1 MKTFRKSLVAI
12 AAISAFVSCQKEL
25 NAPEPTKEV
34 HFTLNAKMP
43 ETKTGIYYDEGSYSP
58 YWQNGDQLGVL
69 FTLPTDSGDLTN
81 DAVFSNTKSV
91 GEEAAFEGTVTLSD
105 GEGITF
111 YSYYPATA
119 GKKVYKD
126 KDTDAITYGLDVL
139 KDQSPIYN
147 DTFGYSFDPKSDIL
161 VAKPATCTVI
171 DNEGTNDVDMYFT
184 RITSVLRVELNA
196 ESTVTGYGE
205 LIKSVQIETSAGD
218 ISGRVV
224 VDLATGIYSKTN
236 NKADSKILK
245 ATIDTDNVPTYLGY
259 TSSNNVFFSVAPV
272 TIPKGST
279 LTFTI
284 ETVNASTG
292 LDAHKIIKT
301 VPSTPADIV
310 FESAKPTVL
319 KLNIIESEVGLADTA
334 SGDNYSGS
342 YIIANA
348 TKTRAAVKWTSGN
361 NMGSIEITPSGDD
374 VLYDEAITINDSK
387 FVLTKVTTGTYTGM
401 YTIQDV
407 DDNYLYPASTSSNH
421 LKATDT
427 ADENCYWTITNTD
440 GAWSI
445 VATKSSNR
453 NVMQANGN
461 IFSCYSSASQT
472 AVVLVPW
479 ANVKVDNRPVITGSE
494 SLPLD
499 ADAVSNETLGV
510 SFNAFVT
517 SVSAAAY
524 DDEGKNAVCTWFTT
538 TVDGTDVTYSATKN
552 DTGAPRTAYL
562 FIVAEN
568 AEGDETELKITVN
581 QAEEGGAVTVV
592 DHITYS
598 LVGVSGSNYT
608 AWSGK
613 KSNSDAIYA
622 GKTAASNNTVQ
633 LNATTSN
640 GIYTSTSG
648 GFLKSISVTWYSTP
662 GSGRGIKIYGSNTA
676 YANVSTSGTEIV
688 TLNSSTT
695 SYTFTSDYK
704 YISIVGVGGAVY
716 MTDLAIEWSEQ
727 SVAGSGSGNGSYTLD
742 SESIAAAHSSAWA
755 YTSGEKTITAADGS
769 VWTAVN
775 TYAVKDQ
782 VTLQLNSGKSGY
794 VATPVV
800 SGKITKITVE
810 LTSAAAGTGTGTRA
824 MNILDGSGN
833 TVASSVAASALI
845 SGYSITG
852 SYNQLR
858 LDPTGAT
865 YIKSITIYYE

>member
-1 MKTFRKSLVAI
+1 MKTFCKSLVAI

-126 KDTDAITYGLDVL
+126 KDTEAITYGLDVL
-139 KDQSPIYN
+139 KDQSPIF
-147 DTFGYSFDPKSDIL
+147 DDSFGYSFDPKSDIL

-171 DNEGTNDVDMYFT
+171 DNEGANDVDMYFT

-196 ESTVTGYGE
+196 ESTVPGYGE

-224 VDLATGIYSKTN
+224 VDLATGLYSKTN

-245 ATIDTDNVPTYLGY
+245 ATIDTENVPTYLGY

-319 KLNIIESEVGLADTA
+319 KLNIIESEVGPADTA
-334 SGDNYSGS
+334 SGDDYSGS

-374 VLYDEAITINDSK
+374 ILYDEAITINDSK

-407 DDNYLYPASTSSNH
+407 EDNYLYPASSSSNH

-427 ADENCYWTITNTD
+427 ADANCYWTITNTD

-479 ANVKVDNRPVITGSE
+479 ANVKVDNRPVITGSD

-499 ADAVSNETLGV
+499 SDAVNNETLGV
-510 SFNAFVT
+510 SFNTFVT
-517 SVSAAAY
+517 SVSADAY
-524 DDEGKNAVCTWFTT
+524 DDESKNALCTWFTT

-552 DTGAPRTAYL
+552 DTGSPRTAYL

-568 AEGDETELKITVN
+568 ADGDETELKITVT
-581 QAEEGGAVTVV
+581 QAEEGGTVATTVT
-592 DHITYS
+592 DHLTYS
-598 LVGVSGSNYT
+598 LIGVTGTSY
-608 AWSGK
+608 AEWSKK
-613 KSNSDAIYA
+613 KSNSDAVYA
-622 GKTAASNNTVQ
+622 GKTAGGNTSIQ
-633 LNATTSN
+633 LNATTTN
-640 GIYTSTSG
+640 GIVSTTSG
-648 GFLKSISVTWYSTP
+648 GYLKSITVTWN
-662 GSGRGIKIYGSNTA
+662 SNTNAARKLFVYASDEA
-676 YANVSTSGTEIV
+676 YTGPSTSGTKVVEL
-688 TLNSSTT
+688 TPSSA
-695 SYTFTSDYK
+695 SYTFTADYN
-704 YISIVGVGGAVY
+704 YISLIGNGGALY
-716 MTDLAIEWSEQ
+716 LDDIAIEWSSE
-727 SVAGSGSGNGSYTLD
+727 SVASGGGSGSGSGNQYVLEPTD
-742 SESIAAAHSSAWA
+742 VDNVAA
-755 YTSGEKTITAADGS
+755 YTSDVNTITASDGS
-769 VWTAVN
+769 TWEMTGYGSTDSNIQLGKGGANYITTPNCSGSISSIVVTCSSSYYLAVAKTDGTEIEAKQPSDGSITFDLSSYSHTQVKLIARRASGTSNAAVN
-775 TYAVKDQ
+775 
-782 VTLQLNSGKSGY
+782 
-794 VATPVV
+794 
-800 SGKITKITVE
+800 ITKIEV
-810 LTSAAAGTGTGTRA
+810 
-824 MNILDGSGN
+824 N
-833 TVASSVAASALI
+833 
-845 SGYSITG
+845 
-852 SYNQLR
+852 YN
-858 LDPTGAT
+858 
-865 YIKSITIYYE
+865 